1 MSKFIRNFSL
11 DKVAIFFICIFISVV
26 VGYVL
31 SGTAYASYYEYYPY
45 KMLPVLLFCV
55 FLIKYYYGVKSS
67 LFHKEQLD
75 IEVKQEPRRTS
86 VWPVVVSAILV
97 YCSISLLLYSAWM
110 KDDEFGFAYKHS
122 SYFGH
127 VYATFERYTLFVSR
141 IGDLFVHLCP
151 LGDNRWQVF
160 LLTPLV
166 PTLIPFALHRLV
178 SSKKETIFSFSGFC
192 FYWLCVVLS
201 LLCVYLPSWRSYY
214 CYAANANYLWPSA
227 LLIWFLSYYNKSR
240 WNYSKKE
247 LCGEI
252 GFCSLLFVLGL
263 VVAWSQEC
271 LAVVLLPFLSI
282 WIFYHLYTKKYI
294 PNSCFWGYIGAVFG
308 AFLLFA
314 APALK
319 SRLSIEAPRRK
330 IDIANM
336 TEWELDQFLST
347 LNWEKVNLLRGPTN
361 VVNFQDIPLLDRFHF
376 LPFLLERYWECCV
389 IAIIAF
395 FALVVVFTVLKS
407 IRKQNLKFP
416 NMSWFYAACSIF
428 TALAYSVSC
437 IPGRWS
443 FTVCGFLLVIACAF
457 IAQEIRKDY
466 AAKWILPVVAI
477 CSVLYAM
484 WVFVPAAVEAIE
496 LKKYEHARTAEIIKQ
511 RDSGKMDIELQ
522 YPLPYQ
528 PVDSLGLIQVDYMSE
543 NPEAYNNEVASRF
556 YKVNSISQKPYR
568 RQEENK

>member
-1 MSKFIRNFSL
+1 MFIRNFSL
-11 DKVAIFFICIFISVV
+11 DKIAVLFICIFISFV

-31 SGTAYASYYEYYPY
+31 SVTDYASYYEYYPY
-45 KMLPVLLFCV
+45 KLLLVLLFCG
-55 FLIKYYYGVKSS
+55 FLIRYYYGVKAS
-67 LFHKEQLD
+67 LPLKLQDDAEM
-75 IEVKQEPRRTS
+75 KQEPRCIT
-86 VWPVVVSAILV
+86 VWLVVGSAILV
-97 YCSISLLLYSAWM
+97 YCSIAILLYTAWM
-110 KDDEFGFAYKHS
+110 KDDEFMFAYKRS

-151 LGDNRWQVF
+151 LGSNRWQVF

-178 SSKKETIFSFSGFC
+178 SSKKETIFSFFGFC

-201 LLCVYLPSWRSYY
+201 LVCVYLPIWRSYY

-240 WNYSKKE
+240 WNYLKNN
-247 LCGEI
+247 LCGE
-252 GFCSLLFVLGL
+252 FWLCCLLFVLGL

-271 LAVVLLPFLSI
+271 LAVVLLPLLSI
-282 WIFYHLYTKKYI
+282 WFFYHLRSKKYI
-294 PNSCFWGYIGAVFG
+294 PASCFWGYIGVVFG

-319 SRLSIEAPRRK
+319 SRLAIESPRRK

-336 TEWELDQFLST
+336 PEWELEQFLST
-347 LNWEKVNLLRGPTN
+347 LNWEKVNLLMGPTN
-361 VVNFQDIPLLDRFHF
+361 VVNFQDIPLLDRAYF

-389 IAIIAF
+389 VAIIAF
-395 FALVVVFTVLKS
+395 LSLIVVFVLLKGV
-407 IRKQNLKFP
+407 RKKQVKIPQMPL
-416 NMSWFYAACSIF
+416 FYAVCSVF
-428 TALAYSVSC
+428 SALAYSVSC

-457 IAQEIRKDY
+457 VVQEIRKDY
-466 AAKWILPVVAI
+466 AAKWIMPIVAI
-477 CSVLYAM
+477 CLILYAI
-484 WVFVPAAVEAIE
+484 WVFVPAAVESIE
-496 LKKYEHARTAEIIKQ
+496 LKKYEHARIAEIIRQ
-511 RDSGKMDIELQ
+511 RDSGKMDVELQ

-528 PVDSLGLIQVDYMSE
+528 PVDSLGLIQVDYMTE
-543 NPEAYNNEVASRF
+543 NPKSYNNGVASQYF
-556 YKVNSISQKPYR
+556 KVKTISQKNQTLTR
-568 RQEENK
+568 K